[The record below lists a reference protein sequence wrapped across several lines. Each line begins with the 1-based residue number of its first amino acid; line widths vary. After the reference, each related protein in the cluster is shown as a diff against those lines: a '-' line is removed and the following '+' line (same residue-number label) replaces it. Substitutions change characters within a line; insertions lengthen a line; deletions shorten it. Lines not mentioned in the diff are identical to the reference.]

1 MNIFKRFWKSL
12 YSPADIASFRND
24 KIRKS
29 VVYII
34 VLSFVTFLPLAY
46 FTNVT
51 TKNALKVG
59 EETITNEIPNF
70 KVTDGKLVL
79 TDKNA
84 KIYLSR
90 LIKMNYIFI
99 LMLPEHWIRM
109 TQIIKLLLMIARQL
123 FYQIVF
129 ILLQL
134 VFRNLLVMTQQELV
148 IRQIQFI
155 YIIRL
160 SHQLNTLFQL
170 LYQYSLSLRQA
181 RSSSEQHCM
190 RFSDLFFLDLAELVS
205 PSAKIG

>member
-29 VVYII
+29 IVYII

-109 TQIIKLLLMIARQL
+109 T
-123 FYQIVF
+123 
-129 ILLQL
+129 
-134 VFRNLLVMTQQELV
+134 
-148 IRQIQFI
+148 
-155 YIIRL
+155 
-160 SHQLNTLFQL
+160 
-170 LYQYSLSLRQA
+170 
-181 RSSSEQHCM
+181 
-190 RFSDLFFLDLAELVS
+190 
-205 PSAKIG
+205 